1 MIVLSFA
8 RTIRLNVAAESTIFV
23 PTDFSKIQDAINNA
37 AQGDTVF
44 VYNGSYV
51 ENVIVNKTI
60 SLVGENSAAT
70 FISGGGVGAAVKV
83 TVDDVVISGF
93 TIGNGSLAE
102 GGAGILLY
110 KVASADIS
118 YNVIVSSYAGVSLVN
133 SSLSTVQSNYV
144 SECNIGLLMN
154 FSSSNAAEGNTFSS
168 ATGAAVYLNRSS
180 NNTLVGNSISNS
192 DGYGIR
198 LLYSSQ
204 NNVQG
209 NEITGCN
216 DGLLLEYSTA
226 TTLSDNNIHSNGYN
240 FGVTGEGLSDYVQNI
255 DVSNKI
261 NGKSIYYL
269 VSARDISLNG
279 SLSQDVGYLAVVN
292 SSNVKARS
300 VNLSN
305 NSEGFL
311 SVYSTDSLVEN
322 SNATSNR
329 RAAFIYY
336 SARCSLVNDSFTG
349 NVEGVRIV
357 SSPTALVKNNF
368 ILDTGEYGLTLESSG
383 DSTVEGNS
391 IRNSVRGG
399 LNLYSSPN
407 CNVSKNTIVGNGF
420 GIFAQVSTGAKVD
433 NNVVANNTGNGVY
446 FSYSDN
452 GSAQG
457 NSISGN
463 DGYGIILQAVQSASV
478 ANNSLKNNTQSG
490 VYMVTC
496 LNGQVGSNVIEYN
509 QAGITL
515 QYSLNTKVRG
525 NQVSANAHEGMLLVD
540 SPNSDVSANTVLD
553 NGWEGLSF
561 QNSGKG
567 TMNANVVYHNAR
579 YGIWLQD
586 SPQATILNS
595 NVSSNTDDGIYVRG
609 SDNVRIL
616 NSVMNGNGN
625 AGCRLYLT
633 NLATLAQNNITNN
646 REGVRIFLANNNT
659 MNDNR
664 LSKNI
669 ESGVNIYSS
678 TGNKLYH
685 NNFINNTVQNAKVLN
700 ASIVWD
706 DGYPSGG
713 NYWSDYV
720 GLDLYWGS
728 KQDQPGGDGIGDKSY
743 IIDSE
748 NKDKYPLMTP
758 TRFHDL
764 ALEKLVLPS
773 NEVYVGWAFSVNVT
787 VKNVGGYVENAS
799 VSAYYGGSVI
809 QTRQLNNLTVG
820 SSSTVSL
827 MWNTSGLPQC
837 RTYDVKA
844 EVSIVAGET
853 HVEDNVYDFGLV
865 KVKMVGDVNSDGR
878 INILDIFAIATA
890 FNSKVGEPSYKVNY
904 DMNLDYV
911 INILDLFRAAVNF
924 NKVCSYSG

>member
-8 RTIRLNVAAESTIFV
+8 RTTRLNVTAESTIFV

-60 SLVGENSAAT
+60 SLVGENNAAT
-70 FISGGGVGAAVKV
+70 FISGGGFGAALKV
-83 TVDDVVISGF
+83 TVDDVVITGF

-110 KVASADIS
+110 KVSSANIS
-118 YNVIVSSYAGVSLVN
+118 DNVMVSSYVGASLVN
-133 SSLSTVQSNYV
+133 SSLSTVQNNHV
-144 SECNIGLLMN
+144 SGCNFSLLMD
-154 FSSSNAAEGNTFSS
+154 FSNSNTVQGNILTSAAE
-168 ATGAAVYLNRSS
+168 AAVYMNRSS
-180 NNTLVGNSISNS
+180 NNTLEGNSISNS
-192 DGYGIR
+192 VAYGIH
-198 LLYSSQ
+198 LWYSPQ
-204 NNVQG
+204 NKVQG
-209 NEITGCN
+209 NEITGCR
-216 DGLLLEYSTA
+216 DGLLLEYSA
-226 TTLSDNNIHSNGYN
+226 GTTLSTNNVHSNGYN
-240 FGVTGEGLSDYVQNI
+240 FGIDGDGLSDYIQNV
-255 DVSNKI
+255 DVSNKV

-269 VSARDISLNG
+269 VNAKDVSLNG

-292 SSNVKARS
+292 SSNVKAKSLS
-300 VNLSN
+300 VSN
-305 NSEGFL
+305 NGEGFL
-311 SVYSTDSLVEN
+311 SVYSTDCLIEN
-322 SNATSNR
+322 SSATNNR

-336 SARCSLVNDSFTG
+336 SARCSLINDNFTG
-349 NVEGVRIV
+349 NIDGVSII
-357 SSPTALVKNNF
+357 SSPTALVKNNV
-368 ILDTGEYGLTLESSG
+368 ILDTDEYGLTLESSG
-383 DSTVEGNS
+383 DSIMEGNS

-407 CNVSKNTIVGNGF
+407 CNVSKNTIIGNGF
-420 GIFAQVSTGAKVD
+420 GIFAQVSAGVRVND
-433 NNVVANNTGNGVY
+433 NVVANNTGNGVY

-463 DGYGIILQAVQSASV
+463 DGYGVTLQAVQSASV
-478 ANNSLKNNTQSG
+478 ANNLLKNNTQSG
-490 VYMVTC
+490 VYIVTC
-496 LNGQVGSNVIEYN
+496 LSGQVSSNVVEYN

-515 QYSLNTKVRG
+515 QSSLNTKVSG
-525 NQVSANAHEGMLLVD
+525 NHVAANARQGMLLVD
-540 SPNSDVSANTVLD
+540 SPNSDISVNTILD

-561 QNSGKG
+561 QNSGKS
-567 TMNANVVYHNAR
+567 TMNANAVYHNAR
-579 YGIWLQD
+579 YGIWLQG

-595 NVSSNTDDGIYVRG
+595 NVSSNNDDGIYVGG
-609 SDNVRIL
+609 SDNFRIL

-625 AGCRLYLT
+625 TGCRLYLT
-633 NLATLAQNNITNN
+633 NSATIAQNNITNN

-669 ESGVNIYSS
+669 EYGVNIYNS
-678 TGNKLYH
+678 TGNRLYH
-685 NNFINNTVQNAKVLN
+685 NSFINNTVQNAKVLN
-700 ASIVWD
+700 ASISWD

-728 KQDQPGGDGIGDKSY
+728 KQDQPGGDGIGDTPY

-748 NKDKYPLMTP
+748 SKDKYPLMTP
-758 TRFHDL
+758 SRFHDL

-799 VSAYYGGSVI
+799 VGAYCGGSVI
-809 QTRQLNNLTVG
+809 ETRQLDNLTVG

-865 KVKMVGDVNSDGR
+865 KVKMVGDVNSDAK
-878 INILDIFAIATA
+878 INILDIFAIAMA

-904 DMNLDYV
+904 DMNLDDV
-911 INILDLFRAAVNF
+911 INILDLFKAAFDF
-924 NKVCSYSG
+924 NKTCSYSG